1 MLNELQCHALLEHAH
16 SGMPEAV
23 MGANMLSV
31 YEHVLVHV
39 ANKCVLVMLDSDCAA
54 QLYFTRVRR
63 AMSGEG
69 GVFVM
74 VRVSLKP

>member
-1 MLNELQCHALLEHAH
+1 M
-16 SGMPEAV
+16 
-23 MGANMLSV
+23 
-31 YEHVLVHV
+31 HV
-39 ANKCVLVMLDSDCAA
+39 ANKCVLVMPGSDCAA
-54 QLYFTRVRR
+54 QLYFTQVRR